1 MIQAILGLFG
11 LLPRAFGT
19 IDNITNAIS
28 NERIKQISAKTEQER
43 IASQERINSLSA
55 KRDVLVAES
64 GSSKINAIL
73 RASIGAS
80 AAILIAKLLVW
91 DKVVGSYYH
100 CAGEAGRYMEGCQ
113 TFRTDLLDNNQW
125 AIVSAVVGFYFLY
138 EGAINVTR
146 IAKS

>member
-1 MIQAILGLFG
+1 MIQAILSLFG
-11 LLPRAFGT
+11 LLPKAFGT

-28 NERIKQISAKTEQER
+28 NERIKQISAKTEIEKVHSEER
-43 IASQERINSLSA
+43 ISA
-55 KRDVLVAES
+55 LKSKRDVLIAES
-64 GSSKINAIL
+64 GTSKINAVL

-80 AAILIAKLLVW
+80 AALLIAKLLVW
-91 DKVVGSYYH
+91 DKVIGSYYH
-100 CAGEAGRYMEGCQ
+100 CAGEVGRYMEGCQ